1 MNRFGIGHFRRADD
15 CRRVEVALAR
25 RRRSNAHRLVGEANI
40 FRIRIRFRMHGHR
53 LDTELAA
60 GALDSQRDFA
70 AVGYEDFLEHRF
82 IDTILRKLIR
92 SHALR

>member
-1 MNRFGIGHFRRADD
+1 
-15 CRRVEVALAR
+15 
-25 RRRSNAHRLVGEANI
+25 
-40 FRIRIRFRMHGHR
+40 MHGHR